1 MCIVQLDSNLVREF
15 APCTLGLLEPTNNIV
30 ERSSNPEVLLL
41 QTKLLTTIEIIIG
54 IQDSADGL
62 STLLICD
69 GALVVTAV
77 EFLEIEFSTGS
88 FAGPETQI
96 VGSSSIESRNWDIIG
111 DSLYDFTTFPGT
123 ALLTLRILKFSY
135 MAVELDLLVISMSQ
149 LGAM

>member
-1 MCIVQLDSNLVREF
+1 MLREF
-15 APCTLGLLEPTNNIV
+15 EPCTLGFFESTNNIV
-30 ERSSNPEVLLL
+30 ERRSDPEVLLL
-41 QTKLLTTIEIIIG
+41 KSKLLTTVEVIIG
-54 IQDSADGL
+54 IQDSTDGL
-62 STLLICD
+62 GTLLVCNRT
-69 GALVVTAV
+69 LVVTAV
-77 EFLEIEFSTGS
+77 KFLEIEFSTGS

>member
-88 FAGPETQI
+88 FAGPET
-96 VGSSSIESRNWDIIG
+96 
-111 DSLYDFTTFPGT
+111 
-123 ALLTLRILKFSY
+123 
-135 MAVELDLLVISMSQ
+135 
-149 LGAM
+149 